1 MSVYT
6 WVLSQAGGKFVGVL
20 PHKIRVVYIYTF
32 LIRSSLY
39 MRTYLRLGKLYLDI
53 ILKKKKKSIVI
64 HCLVAIYIWKP
75 FIQRLAIFW
84 PDSPTAQITFRSQ
97 IHLHIQ
103 TTIPIINRTDGLHT
117 SSAYSIWIPWLTRS

>member
-53 ILKKKKKSIVI
+53 ILKKKI
-64 HCLVAIYIWKP
+64 
-75 FIQRLAIFW
+75 
-84 PDSPTAQITFRSQ
+84 DSYSLSRCY
-97 IHLHIQ
+97 IHLK
-103 TTIPIINRTDGLHT
+103 TF
-117 SSAYSIWIPWLTRS
+117 YSEIGYILA